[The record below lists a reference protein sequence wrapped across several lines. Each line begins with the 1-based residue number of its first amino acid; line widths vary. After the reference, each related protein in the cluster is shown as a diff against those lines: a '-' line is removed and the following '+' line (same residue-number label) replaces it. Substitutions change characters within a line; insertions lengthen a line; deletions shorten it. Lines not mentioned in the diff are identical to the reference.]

1 MIARF
6 VLRNTI
12 FVGLLGLALAG
23 CGQKRPATPAASQGE
38 LPDQEVSDFVITE
51 TQAGAVEWKLYA
63 KKASTYDAKDLVIA
77 DHIRIDFFDEK
88 GVKSSELVA
97 RTGEIN
103 QRTRNMTARGD
114 VVLQTTEGTRL
125 SSQELRFL
133 NKEQLMVVPESQL
146 VRVERGSDVLTG
158 YGFQSDPQLKNFEF
172 KRSVEATVRSKAAET
187 ETGR

>member
-1 MIARF
+1 MIVRF
-6 VLRNTI
+6 VLRHTI
-12 FVGLLGLALAG
+12 FVGLMGLVLAG

-114 VVLQTTEGTRL
+114 VVLQTT
-125 SSQELRFL
+125 
-133 NKEQLMVVPESQL
+133 
-146 VRVERGSDVLTG
+146 
-158 YGFQSDPQLKNFEF
+158 
-172 KRSVEATVRSKAAET
+172 
-187 ETGR
+187 